1 MRVVLV
7 GAELEENIGLR
18 YMASALEASGHAADI
33 VPFNAGRDAAEAVR
47 QVLALRPDVVGLS
60 MVFTSRGREFCRLA
74 ADLRDAGFTGHLIGG
89 GHFAA
94 LNAERL
100 LADWPAF
107 DSIALGEGEGIIT
120 DLAADPDHPER
131 VPGLCYRALDQA
143 ILRTPARGNPDTLDA
158 LPFPKRT
165 TFHRY
170 FDKPIASV
178 LSSRGCWR
186 DCAFCS
192 INAWYTS
199 GGGRKFRLRSVDN
212 IVREMAELYH
222 AHGVRIFN
230 FQDDNFFLPEPG
242 RAVRRFEEL
251 RDGLHAAGVGRIA
264 IAVKARPDSITRD
277 AVRVL
282 DQLGLFRVFLGVEN
296 ASERG
301 LAALNRHC
309 TVDAI
314 LDALR
319 VLNDFDVH
327 VAYNLLMW
335 ELDTTLD
342 DLLVN
347 LRFMGRYVE
356 NPANFCRA
364 EAYEGTGLAAKLRAA
379 GRLEGDYFG
388 FDYRLRD
395 PRAEALHQIANF
407 AFFDRNFSDDGL
419 HYFNMQVD
427 FMYQLLRRFHPDL
440 VSEGLRA
447 DVRNFIKR
455 TNLDTFACLARIY
468 DYAAAADPADTPG
481 LWRFAEKMRQRVDA
495 ASEGLRTEG
504 ERLIDRIQRLYDER
518 DSPRAGLPVSTADME
533 EAPGGAAARPAP
545 AQAAEPA
552 AALLQTASVIDWLG
566 LGGRPVPY
574 EDFKRRMADA

>member
-18 YMASALEASGHAADI
+18 YMASALEANGHAADI
-33 VPFNAGRDAAEAVR
+33 VPFNSGRDAAGTVR
-47 QVLALRPDVVGLS
+47 QALALEPAIVGLS

-74 ADLRDAGFTGHLIGG
+74 ADLRDAGFTGHLVAG

-131 VPGLCYRALDQA
+131 VAGLCFRAPDGA
-143 ILRTPARGNPDTLDA
+143 ILRTPTRGNPDNLDA

-170 FDKPIASV
+170 FDKPIASI

-199 GGGRKFRLRSVDN
+199 GGGRKFRIRSVGN
-212 IVREMAELYH
+212 IVGEMAALYH
-222 AHGVRIFN
+222 THGVRIFN
-230 FQDDNFFLPEPG
+230 FQDDNFFLPEP
-242 RAVRRFEEL
+242 RQAVRRFEAL
-251 RDGLHAAGVGRIA
+251 RDGLRAAGVGGIA

-282 DQLGLFRVFLGVEN
+282 DDLGLFRVFLGVEN
-296 ASERG
+296 ASEHG
-301 LAALNRHC
+301 LTALNRHC
-309 TVDAI
+309 TVEAI

-319 VLNDFDVH
+319 VLNDAGVH

-335 ELDTTLD
+335 ELDTTMD

-347 LRFMGRYVE
+347 LRFMGRHIE

-364 EAYEGTGLAAKLRAA
+364 EAYEGTGLAAKLRGA
-379 GRLEGDYFG
+379 GRLDGDYFG

-395 PRAEALHQIANF
+395 ARVEALHQIANF

-427 FMYQLLRRFHPDL
+427 FMYQLLRRFHPEL
-440 VSEGLRA
+440 VNEELRA

-468 DYAAAADPADTPG
+468 DYAAAADLADTPG
-481 LWRFAEKMRQRVDA
+481 LWRFAEAVRLRVDA
-495 ASEGLRTEG
+495 AGEGLRADG
-504 ERLIDRIQRLYDER
+504 ERLLDRMQRLYDER
-518 DSPRAGLPVSTADME
+518 DRPRGRMPDQVAGIEETA
-533 EAPGGAAARPAP
+533 GGAPVRP
-545 AQAAEPA
+545 EPA
-552 AALLQTASVIDWLG
+552 AALLRDASAIDWLG
-566 LGGRPVPY
+566 LGGQPVPY
-574 EDFKRRMADA
+574 EDFKRRMAGA

>member
-1 MRVVLV
+1 MRVVLI

-18 YMASALEASGHAADI
+18 YMASALEARGHAADI
-33 VPFNAGRDAAEAVR
+33 VPFNHARDAPEAVR
-47 QVLALRPDVVGLS
+47 AALEAAPGIVGLS
-60 MVFTSRGREFCRLA
+60 MVFTSRGREFCSLA
-74 ADLRDAGFTGHLIGG
+74 SALRDAGYDGHLIGG

-100 LADWPAF
+100 LSDWPAF
-107 DSIALGEGEGIIT
+107 DSIGLGEGEGIIT
-120 DLAADPDHPER
+120 ALADDPDRPER
-131 VPGLCYRALDQA
+131 VAGLCYRTRDGDVV
-143 ILRTPARGNPDTLDA
+143 RNPSRGNPDNLDA
-158 LPFPKRT
+158 LPFPKRSS
-165 TFHRY
+165 FHRY
-170 FDKPIASV
+170 FDKPIASI

-199 GGGRKFRLRSVDN
+199 GGGRKFRVRGVDN

-222 AHGVRIFN
+222 LHGVRIFN
-230 FQDDNFFLPEPG
+230 FQDDNFFLPQPLQ
-242 RAVRRFEEL
+242 AVKRFEAI
-251 RDGLHAAGVGRIA
+251 RDGLRSAGVGTIA
-264 IAVKARPDSITRD
+264 IAVKARPDSITRE

-282 DQLGLFRVFLGVEN
+282 DDLGLFRVFLGVEN

-301 LAALNRHC
+301 LEALNRHC

-314 LDALR
+314 LEALR
-319 VLNDFDVH
+319 ILNDFDVH

-335 ELDTTLD
+335 ELDTTMD

-347 LRFMGRYVE
+347 LRFMGRHTE

-395 PRAEALHQIANF
+395 PRVEALHQAANF
-407 AFFDRNFSDDGL
+407 AFFDRNFTDDGL

-427 FMYQLLRRFHPDL
+427 FMYQLLRRFHPEL

-468 DYAAAADPADTPG
+468 DFAAAADPTDTAG
-481 LWRFAEKMRQRVDA
+481 MWRFAERMRQRVDEA
-495 ASEGLRTEG
+495 GEELRTEG
-504 ERLIDRIQRLYDER
+504 ERLLDGMQRLYDER
-518 DSPRAGLPVSTADME
+518 EHPRDAAE
-533 EAPGGAAARPAP
+533 EAAAEEPAGPDGAP
-545 AQAAEPA
+545 A
-552 AALLQTASVIDWLG
+552 ALAGGSAIDWLG
-566 LGGRPVPY
+566 LGGQPVPY
-574 EDFKRRMADA
+574 EDFKRRMAGV

>member
-18 YMASALEASGHAADI
+18 YMASALEASGHTADI
-33 VPFNAGRDAAEAVR
+33 VPFDAGRDAAATVR
-47 QVLALRPDVVGLS
+47 QALALGPGVIGLS

-74 ADLRDAGFTGHLIGG
+74 ADLRDAGFTGHLIAG

-131 VPGLCYRALDQA
+131 VPGLCYRAPDDA
-143 ILRTPARGNPDTLDA
+143 ILRTPARRNPDNLDA

-192 INAWYTS
+192 INAWYRS
-199 GGGRKFRLRSVDN
+199 GGGRKFRIRSVDN
-212 IVREMAELYH
+212 IVRELAELYH
-222 AHGVRIFN
+222 RHGVRIFN
-230 FQDDNFFLPEPG
+230 FQDDNFFLPEP
-242 RAVRRFEEL
+242 RQAVRRFEAI
-251 RDGLHAAGVGRIA
+251 RDGLRAAGVGTIA
-264 IAVKARPDSITRD
+264 IAVKARPDSISRD

-282 DQLGLFRVFLGVEN
+282 DGLGLFRVFLGVEN

-309 TVDAI
+309 TVEAI

-342 DLLVN
+342 DLLLN
-347 LRFMGRYVE
+347 LRFMGRHVE

-364 EAYEGTGLAAKLRAA
+364 EAYEGTGLIAKLRAA
-379 GRLEGDYFG
+379 DRLEGDHYG

-427 FMYQLLRRFHPDL
+427 FMYQLLRRFHPEL
-440 VSEGLRA
+440 VSEALRA

-455 TNLDTFACLARIY
+455 TNLDTFACLARIF
-468 DYAAAADPADTPG
+468 DYAAAADPADTANM
-481 LWRFAEKMRQRVDA
+481 WRFAEAVRQHVDA
-495 ASEGLRTEG
+495 ASSGLRADG
-504 ERLIDRIQRLYDER
+504 ERLLDRMQRLYDER
-518 DSPRAGLPVSTADME
+518 DGPRAEVPD
-533 EAPGGAAARPAP
+533 PAAALEDTAAGPGTPPAP
-545 AQAAEPA
+545 AQAAGPA
-552 AALLQTASVIDWLG
+552 DALLQGASSIDWLG

-574 EDFKRRMADA
+574 EDFKRRMACA